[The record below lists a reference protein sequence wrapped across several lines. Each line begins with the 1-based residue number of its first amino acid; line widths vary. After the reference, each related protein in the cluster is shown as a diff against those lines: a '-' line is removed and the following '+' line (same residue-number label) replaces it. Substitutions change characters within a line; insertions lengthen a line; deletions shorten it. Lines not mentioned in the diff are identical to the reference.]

1 MRKSISLRLVCTTHW
16 SPKRGLVGVSYG
28 VRDGVSL
35 VGLLGA
41 RRSTSPGEDGPPRGP
56 ESPSSY
62 LRGVCRSR
70 WGAAGTVRSS

>member
-41 RRSTSPGEDGPPRGP
+41 RRSTSRGRTRQGDQSLRPR
-56 ESPSSY
+56 
-62 LRGVCRSR
+62 
-70 WGAAGTVRSS
+70 T